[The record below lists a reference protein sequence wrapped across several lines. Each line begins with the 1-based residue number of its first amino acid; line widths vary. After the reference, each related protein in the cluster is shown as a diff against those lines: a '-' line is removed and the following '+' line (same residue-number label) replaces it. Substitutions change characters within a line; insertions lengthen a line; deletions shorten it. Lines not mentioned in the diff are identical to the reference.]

1 MRKDFVYHWI
11 CQTISVSLFWMYG
24 IRNREPEFTYYFLIG
39 RVYSYLGILSVH
51 FIWTR
56 CELLVLYGF
65 FVTTNVVPV
74 HRICM
79 CACAFFASDIGIK
92 SRLQILEN
100 TPQSHADFGSL
111 TKAQGLIS
119 DALDSTNTAVGTK
132 LLDRRIDWLRSHL
145 LGGDTVAL
153 DWLITSSK
161 RSSAERLHLLFY
173 GTVFKV
179 GMA

>member
-1 MRKDFVYHWI
+1 
-11 CQTISVSLFWMYG
+11 
-24 IRNREPEFTYYFLIG
+24 
-39 RVYSYLGILSVH
+39 
-51 FIWTR
+51 
-56 CELLVLYGF
+56 
-65 FVTTNVVPV
+65 
-74 HRICM
+74 M

-92 SRLQILEN
+92 SQLQILEN